1 MKHGN
6 LRQVIKCVM
15 TIALLLAA
23 ACGTSSVQMVVVR
36 PAVINARPYGGSVSI
51 AGFQPLRP
59 EFYEVASQFHQE
71 LAAAVINSVGGVV
84 QLRDSGGL
92 IASGQIRDYSVQLT
106 ERQRIQQCTDR
117 QQVTQSGVTT
127 TQNVQHSCTYYWL
140 DWHAHVAVTFRVTS
154 SQGQT
159 LYWRNH
165 FAERRG
171 TTSQVRDNTPIAPFA
186 PPILRELRAQVV
198 EQLAAVIVPHRVRV
212 TATFYDCKPP
222 AEDACA
228 QGVKFMAASNYD
240 AALAAYSD
248 AIARITAAKLPPA
261 ELAKA
266 YYDRGL
272 VFEYSRR
279 FDEAIADYKY
289 AITLD
294 DSSAYRNALASV
306 ERERTNHNQLI
317 DQGLGQ

>member
-1 MKHGN
+1 MPPGAQLKM
-6 LRQVIKCVM
+6 LKILL
-15 TIALLLAA
+15 TIAVLMSIG
-23 ACGTSSVQMVVVR
+23 CGTSSVQMMVVR
-36 PAVINARPYGGSVSI
+36 PALVNARPYGGSVSI
-51 AGFQPLRP
+51 AGFQPMRP
-59 EFYEVASQFHQE
+59 EFYEVASQIHQE
-71 LAAAVINSVGGVV
+71 LAQAVLNSVGGVV

-92 IASGQIRDYSVQLT
+92 IASGQIRNYSIQLT
-106 ERQRIQQCTDR
+106 ERRRDQQCTDR
-117 QQVTQSGVTT
+117 QQVTQNGATT
-127 TQNVQHSCTYYWL
+127 MQNVQHPCTYFWL
-140 DWHAHVAVTFRVTS
+140 DWHAQVAVYFKVS
-154 SQGQT
+154 SPQGLT

-171 TTSQVRDNTPIAPFA
+171 MTSEVRDNTPNAPFA

-198 EQLAAVIVPHRVRV
+198 EQLAAVIVPHRVHV

-222 AEDACA
+222 VQDICA
-228 QGVKFMAASNYD
+228 QGVRFMAASNYD

-248 AIARITAAKLPPA
+248 AIARLTAARVPND
-261 ELAKA
+261 ELAKV
-266 YYDRGL
+266 YYDRGV

-294 DSSAYRNALASV
+294 DSSAYRNALGSV
-306 ERERTNHNQLI
+306 ERERSNHNQLI